1 MKSKHFVD
9 SNRRKQTKKKVKKY
23 ASLYLLA
30 LPGFIYLIINN
41 YSPMGGLILA
51 FKKYS
56 FSKGIL
62 HSPWNG
68 IQNFTYL
75 FSSKW
80 AKIMFRNTVC

>member
-1 MKSKHFVD
+1 
-9 SNRRKQTKKKVKKY
+9 
-23 ASLYLLA
+23 
-30 LPGFIYLIINN
+30 
-41 YSPMGGLILA
+41 MGGLILA

-80 AKIMFRNTVC
+80 AKIMFRNTVCYNLVFLVLGTIFAVFVAILLN